1 MKPLTFGFR
10 IGAISQSQMS
20 LRNMPL
26 HCLQQFTDHQPL
38 IHPPILPIQDHY
50 AVSDGLTTFIDLF

>member
-1 MKPLTFGFR
+1 MKPLTFGFG
-10 IGAISQSQMS
+10 IGATSQSQMW

-26 HCLQQFTDHQPL
+26 QRLQQFTYHQPL
-38 IHPPILPIQDHY
+38 IHLPVPPIPDHY